1 MKVAIKV
8 VIVLEKFRENK
19 RTGTHSLVT
28 GDLWSQSNDKLN
40 LIAAFLTMY
49 RYLFRVRIV
58 SLWRICS
65 THCIPFLWHTYYVN
79 KVWCESPR
87 WAFLL
92 LGQTLFQICLNKKN
106 TYVGNARSL
115 FCPFQSKIDPPF
127 ENPGYAPGKVYG
139 RVNSSYL

>member
-92 LGQTLFQICLNKKN
+92 LGQTLFQICLNKKKHLRKQ
-106 TYVGNARSL
+106 RSL
-115 FCPFQSKIDPPF
+115 PVLPFSIKNRPPF
-127 ENPGYAPGKVYG
+127 WKSWLRPW
-139 RVNSSYL
+139 